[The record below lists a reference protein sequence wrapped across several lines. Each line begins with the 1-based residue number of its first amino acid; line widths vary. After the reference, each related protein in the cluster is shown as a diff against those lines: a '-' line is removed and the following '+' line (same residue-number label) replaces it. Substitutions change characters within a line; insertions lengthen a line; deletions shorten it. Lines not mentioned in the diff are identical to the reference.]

1 MATNAHSFVKRVG
14 INPISVSVFTLFHVG
29 AIASLFFFIAGI
41 LCRTSSVL
49 GFFELGQWESDI
61 IVC

>member
-1 MATNAHSFVKRVG
+1 MATNAQSFVKRVG

-49 GFFELGQWESDI
+49 GFFELGQ
-61 IVC
+61 